1 MAQKVYIRNCNR
13 YSSGVLLEVNSH
25 SLFSKWF
32 SESGDVLFK
41 LKRERERVRVRVRV
55 RVREME
61 RKRERVR
68 ETVRVR
74 ARVRERERE

>member
-41 LKRERERVRVRVRV
+41 LQRERERERVRVR
-55 RVREME
+55 E
-61 RKRERVR
+61 RERQ
-68 ETVRVR
+68 
-74 ARVRERERE
+74 RERE